1 MAEMGNIQ
9 WFPGHMTKTR
19 RMIQSNLSL
28 VDWLLW
34 KFLMPEYLN
43 QAEILEMDR
52 LVKDKPENVYFK

>member
-28 VDWLLW
+28 VDGVV
-34 KFLMPEYLN
+34 
-43 QAEILEMDR
+43 EILDARVPESSRNPEMDR
-52 LVKDKPENVYFK
+52 LVIINQKVLRL

>member
-28 VDWLLW
+28 VDGVV
-34 KFLMPEYLN
+34 
-43 QAEILEMDR
+43 EILDAR
-52 LVKDKPENVYFK
+52 VPESSRNPAAFSTSLIVPPG